1 MNSKSNII
9 SDTETEQD
17 KLLGKILSRSISLF
31 LFLPFY
37 RMEIKRVR
45 SNLSARAGPNQ
56 SAVPCKCT
64 HCANSPLDSRFAACG
79 LRLTILNIANYETY
93 RLDNRT
99 ISVSCTKK
107 LELTC
112 NRTVYSFLTDFS
124 CIVDYSRKTS
134 LVILAF
140 CSQSLSLRKKI
151 VKFTAREKDCLLL
164 TRWIF
169 AK

>member
-1 MNSKSNII
+1 MKSKSNII

-37 RMEIKRVR
+37 RMEMKRVR
-45 SNLSARAGPNQ
+45 SNLSARVSPNQ
-56 SAVPCKCT
+56 SAVLCKCT

-79 LRLTILNIANYETY
+79 LRLTISNIANYEIY
-93 RLDNRT
+93 CFDNRT

-107 LELTC
+107 L
-112 NRTVYSFLTDFS
+112 NRSAIERFIVSSLIFLVLSIIPEKHRLLFS
-124 CIVDYSRKTS
+124 HSARKA
-134 LVILAF
+134 L
-140 CSQSLSLRKKI
+140 QKKI
-151 VKFTAREKDCLLL
+151 CKIHSERKNCLLL